1 MAIAVTLAGGCS
13 QDEELRSELRE
24 LRESSKAT
32 IEKVRLEVKSE
43 IRDSRETLEATTEKA
58 RLEQQRAVCR
68 GTAATALIALHWE
81 LWAARAGEK
90 KMIGEL
96 TDAFRSK
103 PVEWTFISAS
113 RQTDDPPLDEF
124 EAELVER
131 FAKSPS
137 AKSEKDSHPPFAER
151 RSPVD
156 GRYEYYQPSF
166 FKNDCFACHFVA
178 SRPPLS
184 ISGGE
189 LTDPEPYAEGDLIAI
204 IKIRLKE

>member
-32 IEKVRLEVKSE
+32 IEKVRLELKSE
-43 IRDSRETLEATTEKA
+43 IRELRETLEATTEKA

-81 LWAARAGEK
+81 LWAERAGEK

-113 RQTDDPPLDEF
+113 RQADDPPLDEF
-124 EAELVER
+124 ETELLKR

-137 AKSEKDSHPPFAER
+137 AKSEKDGHPPFAER

-166 FKNDCFACHFVA
+166 YKHDCFVCHAKSGSPV
-178 SRPPLS
+178 LS
-184 ISGGE
+184 LAGGLSE
-189 LTDPEPYAEGDLIAI
+189 PEPYAEGDLIAI
-204 IKIRLKE
+204 VKIRLKK